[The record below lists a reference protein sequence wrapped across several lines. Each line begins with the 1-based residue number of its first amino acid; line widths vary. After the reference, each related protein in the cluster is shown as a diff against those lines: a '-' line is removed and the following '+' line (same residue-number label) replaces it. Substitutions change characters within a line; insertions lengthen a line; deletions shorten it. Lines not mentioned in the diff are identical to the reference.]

1 MKRTIIFSLLLALSL
16 VAMARP
22 VSQDAARRVA
32 QAWMQGQG
40 MKNPAALQ
48 DITAQTPFTEFYLFA
63 APDGGFVIVSG
74 DDCVRPVLAY
84 SVETRFMVENMPQH
98 VVGFLMSYEKE
109 IRWHK
114 SHQSDAG
121 QATGALRKGPGLQ
134 RAEWR
139 ALLDGVAPQP
149 SLAVVSP
156 LLTTTWSQSPL
167 YNNLCPSDTAG
178 QAVTGCVAT
187 ATAQVMKYHS
197 HPAQGYGSHTYT
209 SSREINGIPFTYPNL
224 TANFGNTTYQ
234 WSQMPNELTSTSTAA
249 QVNAVATLM
258 YHIGVADEMRYS
270 PHASGANNYY
280 GGSINSQRAS
290 SQESLAR
297 YFKYRPDMAVAERE
311 AYSYDHYV
319 TILRGELDQ
328 QRPILYSGS
337 DETGGHSFVLD
348 GYDNSG
354 YFHVNWGWAGWLD
367 GYYAIGGLVPGAGGT
382 GANMGSYDM
391 GNGAVLGIRPN
402 TSWSPSS
409 ATSIGAY
416 MQNSAPMGASATV
429 SDRTTGSPTS
439 VFSYGDTAVL
449 SVTVPDGYCFSG
461 WTDGDAFNPR
471 EVLATGGNYDFTAT
485 CEPIGLGDTVGYCR
499 GGIHTLSPYAG
510 GVKLPASALDTTK
523 QLTSVMFH
531 AYQAGTYTITVYTG
545 ANHSTTA
552 ATVTYTVG
560 SSDANAW
567 QTVALGTPVPA
578 TDDIWI
584 IIENSNPNDY
594 SVSLTTYSGVP
605 SSFILVW
612 NGSYY
617 EYGAN
622 WQCTAMILGIFSSG
636 STPQP
641 VDCQITT
648 FPYTMNFEATDD
660 LNCITVN
667 DANQDSVTWGLI
679 QNYGYNGTNCAYV
692 TYAVNADD
700 WLMLPVIT
708 TPGTYNVSWKVR
720 AISSDWPETYQVV
733 AMRNGVNVTL
743 FSETITDTL
752 YQDRTAN
759 FTVAAGDTVKLAWR
773 YISDDKYVLFIDN
786 IVVSEASS
794 QPTQYTIT
802 VASNNTAWGTV
813 TGGGTYNE
821 GTSVTLT
828 ATANSG
834 YHFVQWQDGN
844 TQNPRTITVTGNAT
858 YTATFEA
865 DATPQGGDTV
875 SYCGN
880 SAYATNYGTGG
891 GSLEWGIML
900 PPSSFNGAT
909 YLKSVMIYVADGQAG
924 TYTLNLYR
932 GGDTVPG
939 TLAHTQVANFGS
951 NQTGWQ
957 EVLIDATFTLNNQNL
972 WITFATNGQ
981 TYPMAV
987 CNYTGAPNSDWIYL
1001 GGGWNHFAGLG
1012 YEYSWMI
1019 KAVTTST
1026 TPMLPAPTVSVDG
1039 QYQLAKGLA
1048 YTFNA
1053 IGTEGA
1059 SITWSL
1065 PGATPSTATGSS
1077 ATATWNAAGVYNIVA
1092 TISNAY
1098 GVGHDT
1104 MQVLVVDYTVGDT
1117 VSYALNRQH
1126 YTNVGTGSASAF
1138 SWGIKMPSALLAGRT
1153 HLSGVMAGLNEIG
1166 SYTLTIYQG
1175 GDAAPQTQIGTY
1187 SITTTAADTA
1197 SGHYFT
1203 YTLPTP
1209 LAINSASNLWVVIGS
1224 TDLAYP
1230 AGTVYHTTDTNSDW
1244 TLLNGTWYHLP
1255 QLGINGSWEMKLIMS
1270 APVPPTQYTITVVS
1284 NNTAWGTVTGGGT
1297 YNAGAT
1303 ATLTATANSGYH
1315 FVQWQDG
1322 NTQNP
1327 RTITV
1332 TANATYT
1339 ATFEADANP
1348 QGGDTVSYC
1357 GNSAFATN
1365 FGTNG
1370 GSLEWGIMLPP
1381 SSFNGATYL
1390 KSVMIY
1396 VAEGQNGTYTLNLY
1410 RGGDTVPGTL
1420 AHTQVANFGSNQ
1432 TGWQEVLIDAT
1443 FTLNNQNLWITF
1455 ATNGQT
1461 HPMAVCNYTGALNSD
1476 WINLGTG
1483 WSHFAGL
1490 GFEYSWMIKAV
1501 TTSTAP
1507 MLPPPTVSV
1516 DGQYQLAKGLAYT
1529 FNAIGTEGASI
1540 TWSLPGATPST
1551 ATGSSVTATW
1561 NAAGVYNIVATISNA
1576 YGVGHDTMQV
1586 LVVDYTVGDTVSYA
1600 LNRPHY
1606 NYVGTGSASAFSW
1619 GIMMPA
1625 ALLAGRTHLSGVM
1638 AGLHEI
1644 GNYTLTIYQGG
1655 NDAPQTQIGT
1665 YSITTTA
1672 ADTASGHYF
1681 TYTLPTPL
1689 AISSTSN
1696 LWVVFSSTDL
1706 AYPAGTVSHTTDT
1719 NSDWTLLNGTWYHL
1733 PQLTI
1738 NGSWEMKL
1746 IMSAPVQPTQYTI
1759 TVVSNNN
1766 AWGTVTGGGTYN
1778 AGATATL
1785 IATPASG
1792 YRFVSWSDGNTQST
1806 HTVTVTGDATYVA
1819 TFEAIPPTQYTITVI
1834 SNNDSWGTVTGGG
1847 TYNEG
1852 TTIQLTASPAANYRF
1867 DSWND
1872 GNTDNPRTITV
1883 TGDATYIATFV
1894 STVGIDGVESAAI
1907 AIVPNPATEYAVVKG
1922 LKAGTEVSVVDVNG
1936 KVRFSA
1942 TAQSDVL
1949 TLDVSGLTAGVY
1961 FVRVNDGTET
1971 AVRKLIVK

>member
-63 APDGGFVIVSG
+63 APGGGFVIVSG

-114 SHQSDAG
+114 SHQEDAG

-449 SVTVPDGYCFSG
+449 SVSVPDGYCFSG

-499 GGIHTLSPYAG
+499 GSIHTLSRYAG

-545 ANHSTTA
+545 ADHSTTA

-700 WLMLPVIT
+700 WLMLPGIT

-752 YQDRTAN
+752 YQDRSAN

-813 TGGGTYNE
+813 TGGGTYNS
-821 GTSVTLT
+821 GATATLT

-844 TQNPRTITVTGNAT
+844 TQNPRTITVTANAT
-858 YTATFEA
+858 YTATFAQDEAPQPGGLNDDCVITGYPYTQDFNTSWPCWSVYDMDQDVDTANHINRWYYFNGIGTNSSIAPAIYNNNSNTNGDYLMAPLMTTPGTYTATWQAKAYVDDVTLYYYVLAYDWGNGGWLEGSILDSVNSSTWVTKSFNFTVGVGDTVRLAFDYVTSGGHYFIIDDLTISEYSGQQPTQYTITANSNNSAWGTVTGGGTYNSGATATLTATANSGYHFVQWQDGNTQNPRTITVTANATYTATFAA

-909 YLKSVMIYVADGQAG
+909 YLKSVMIYVAEGQTG

-1012 YEYSWMI
+1012 YEYSW
-1019 KAVTTST
+1019 
-1026 TPMLPAPTVSVDG
+1026 L
-1039 QYQLAKGLA
+1039 
-1048 YTFNA
+1048 
-1053 IGTEGA
+1053 
-1059 SITWSL
+1059 
-1065 PGATPSTATGSS
+1065 
-1077 ATATWNAAGVYNIVA
+1077 
-1092 TISNAY
+1092 
-1098 GVGHDT
+1098 
-1104 MQVLVVDYTVGDT
+1104 
-1117 VSYALNRQH
+1117 
-1126 YTNVGTGSASAF
+1126 
-1138 SWGIKMPSALLAGRT
+1138 
-1153 HLSGVMAGLNEIG
+1153 
-1166 SYTLTIYQG
+1166 
-1175 GDAAPQTQIGTY
+1175 
-1187 SITTTAADTA
+1187 
-1197 SGHYFT
+1197 
-1203 YTLPTP
+1203 
-1209 LAINSASNLWVVIGS
+1209 
-1224 TDLAYP
+1224 
-1230 AGTVYHTTDTNSDW
+1230 
-1244 TLLNGTWYHLP
+1244 
-1255 QLGINGSWEMKLIMS
+1255 
-1270 APVPPTQYTITVVS
+1270 
-1284 NNTAWGTVTGGGT
+1284 
-1297 YNAGAT
+1297 
-1303 ATLTATANSGYH
+1303 
-1315 FVQWQDG
+1315 
-1322 NTQNP
+1322 
-1327 RTITV
+1327 
-1332 TANATYT
+1332 
-1339 ATFEADANP
+1339 
-1348 QGGDTVSYC
+1348 
-1357 GNSAFATN
+1357 
-1365 FGTNG
+1365 
-1370 GSLEWGIMLPP
+1370 
-1381 SSFNGATYL
+1381 
-1390 KSVMIY
+1390 
-1396 VAEGQNGTYTLNLY
+1396 
-1410 RGGDTVPGTL
+1410 
-1420 AHTQVANFGSNQ
+1420 
-1432 TGWQEVLIDAT
+1432 
-1443 FTLNNQNLWITF
+1443 
-1455 ATNGQT
+1455 
-1461 HPMAVCNYTGALNSD
+1461 
-1476 WINLGTG
+1476 
-1483 WSHFAGL
+1483 
-1490 GFEYSWMIKAV
+1490 IKAV

-1507 MLPPPTVSV
+1507 TLPAPTVSV

-1606 NYVGTGSASAFSW
+1606 INVGTGSASAFSW

-1681 TYTLPTPL
+1681 TYTLPSPL

-1696 LWVVFSSTDL
+1696 LWVVFSSADL

-1785 IATPASG
+1785 IATPANG

-1806 HTVTVTGDATYVA
+1806 HTVTVTGNATYVA
-1819 TFEAIPPTQYTITVI
+1819 TFEAIPPTQYTITVV
-1834 SNNDSWGTVTGGG
+1834 SNNNAWGTVTGGG

-1852 TTIQLTASPAANYRF
+1852 TTVQLTASPAANYRF

-1894 STVGIDGVESAAI
+1894 STVGIDGVETAAI
-1907 AIVPNPATEYAVVKG
+1907 AIVPNPATEYAVVNG

-1942 TAQSDVL
+1942 TAQSDML
-1949 TLDVSGLTAGVY
+1949 TLDVSDLTAGVY
-1961 FVRVNDGTET
+1961 FVRVSDGTET

>member
-1 MKRTIIFSLLLALSL
+1 MKRTIIFFALLALSL
-16 VAMARP
+16 AGMARP
-22 VSQDAARRVA
+22 VSQDVARRVA
-32 QAWMQGQG
+32 QTWMQAQG
-40 MKNPAALQ
+40 MKDPAALQ
-48 DITAQTPFTEFYLFA
+48 DITAQTPFTEFYVFA
-63 APDGGFVIVSG
+63 APEGGFVLVSG
-74 DDCVRPVLAY
+74 DDCVKPVLAY
-84 SVETRFMVENMPQH
+84 SVKNRFVAENMPQH
-98 VVGFLMSYEKE
+98 VVGFLMNYEKE
-109 IRWHK
+109 IKWIK
-114 SHQSDAG
+114 SHQPDAG
-121 QATGALRKGPGLQ
+121 QTTGVLRKGPGLQ

-167 YNNLCPSDTAG
+167 YNDLCPSDTSG

-187 ATAQVMKYHS
+187 ATAQVMKYHN

-209 SSREINGIPFTYPNL
+209 SSREINGISYTYPNL

-249 QVNAVATLM
+249 QINAVATLM

-311 AYSYDHYV
+311 AYSHNRYV
-319 TILRGELDQ
+319 AILRGELDQ

-367 GYYAIGGLVPGAGGT
+367 GYFVIGGLEPGAGGT
-382 GANMGSYDM
+382 GANMGSYNM

-402 TSWSPSS
+402 TSWSSYAS
-409 ATSIGAY
+409 TSIGAY

-449 SVTVPDGYCFSG
+449 SVTVPEGYCFSG

-499 GGIHTLSPYAG
+499 GSIHTLSPYAG

-552 ATVTYTVG
+552 ATATYTVG

-584 IIENSNPNDY
+584 IIENSDPNAY

-622 WQCTAMILGIFSSG
+622 WQRTAMILGIFSSG

-660 LNCITVN
+660 IACLTLN
-667 DANQDSVTWGLI
+667 DANQDNVTWGLI
-679 QNYGYNGTNCAYV
+679 NGYGYNGTTCAYV
-692 TYAVNADD
+692 TYAANADD

-720 AISSDWPETYQVV
+720 AISSNWPETYQVV
-733 AMRNGVNVTL
+733 AMRNGVNATL

-773 YISDDKYVLFIDN
+773 YISDDQDVLFIDN
-786 IVVSEASS
+786 IVVSEATP

-802 VASNNTAWGTV
+802 VASNNSAWGTV
-813 TGGGTYNE
+813 TGGGTYNS
-821 GTSVTLT
+821 GATATLT
-828 ATANSG
+828 ATPASG
-834 YHFVQWQDGN
+834 YHFVQWQDAN

-865 DATPQGGDTV
+865 DAAPQDNCIITAFPWSEDFDGDLSNLNCWEIYDYNQNDTSWGFTTNYGYNGSNCAYVLYQAQADDWLLTPKIVAAGGYTVSWKVRAINSNWPETYQVWAMGTGDPVMLFSETISDTLYQDRSASFTVTAGDTMRIMWRYISQDKYALFLDNFSISQGAPQPTQYTVTVSSNNSAWGTVTGGGTFNSGAQTVLTATPASGYRFVQWQDGDVQNPRTVIVTSNMSFTAYFEADATPQGGDTV

-880 SAYATNYGTGG
+880 SAFATNFGTNG

-909 YLKSVMIYVADGQAG
+909 YLKSVMIYVAEGQTGA
-924 TYTLNLYR
+924 YTLNLYR

-939 TLAHTQVANFGS
+939 TLAHTQTANFS
-951 NQTGWQ
+951 SSQTGWQ
-957 EVLIDATFTLNNQNL
+957 EVLLDATFALNSQNL

-981 TYPMAV
+981 THPMAV
-987 CNYTGAPNSDWIYL
+987 CNYTGALNSDWINL
-1001 GGGWNHFAGLG
+1001 GTGWSHFAGLG
-1012 YEYSWMI
+1012 YEYSWLI

-1026 TPMLPAPTVSVDG
+1026 APALPAPTVSVDG

-1126 YTNVGTGSASAF
+1126 YTNVGTGNASAF
-1138 SWGIKMPSALLAGRT
+1138 SWGIKMPSALLTGRT

-1175 GDAAPQTQIGTY
+1175 GNDAPQTQIGTY
-1187 SITTTAADTA
+1187 NITTTAADTA

-1203 YTLPTP
+1203 YTLPSP

-1224 TDLAYP
+1224 TDLEYP
-1230 AGTVYHTTDTNSDW
+1230 AGTVPHTTDTNSDW

-1255 QLGINGSWEMKLIMS
+1255 QLRINGSWEMKLIMS
-1270 APVPPTQYTITVVS
+1270 APVPPTQYTITAVS
-1284 NNTAWGTVTGGGT
+1284 NNNAWGTVTGGGT
-1297 YNAGAT
+1297 YNSGAT
-1303 ATLTATANSGYH
+1303 ATLTATPTNGYR
-1315 FVQWQDG
+1315 FVSWQDG

-1332 TANATYT
+1332 TGNATYT
-1339 ATFEADANP
+1339 ATFEAIP
-1348 QGGDTVSYC
+1348 
-1357 GNSAFATN
+1357 
-1365 FGTNG
+1365 
-1370 GSLEWGIMLPP
+1370 
-1381 SSFNGATYL
+1381 
-1390 KSVMIY
+1390 
-1396 VAEGQNGTYTLNLY
+1396 
-1410 RGGDTVPGTL
+1410 
-1420 AHTQVANFGSNQ
+1420 
-1432 TGWQEVLIDAT
+1432 
-1443 FTLNNQNLWITF
+1443 
-1455 ATNGQT
+1455 
-1461 HPMAVCNYTGALNSD
+1461 
-1476 WINLGTG
+1476 
-1483 WSHFAGL
+1483 
-1490 GFEYSWMIKAV
+1490 
-1501 TTSTAP
+1501 
-1507 MLPPPTVSV
+1507 
-1516 DGQYQLAKGLAYT
+1516 
-1529 FNAIGTEGASI
+1529 
-1540 TWSLPGATPST
+1540 
-1551 ATGSSVTATW
+1551 
-1561 NAAGVYNIVATISNA
+1561 
-1576 YGVGHDTMQV
+1576 
-1586 LVVDYTVGDTVSYA
+1586 
-1600 LNRPHY
+1600 
-1606 NYVGTGSASAFSW
+1606 
-1619 GIMMPA
+1619 
-1625 ALLAGRTHLSGVM
+1625 
-1638 AGLHEI
+1638 
-1644 GNYTLTIYQGG
+1644 
-1655 NDAPQTQIGT
+1655 
-1665 YSITTTA
+1665 
-1672 ADTASGHYF
+1672 
-1681 TYTLPTPL
+1681 
-1689 AISSTSN
+1689 
-1696 LWVVFSSTDL
+1696 
-1706 AYPAGTVSHTTDT
+1706 
-1719 NSDWTLLNGTWYHL
+1719 
-1733 PQLTI
+1733 
-1738 NGSWEMKL
+1738 
-1746 IMSAPVQPTQYTI
+1746 PTQYTI
-1759 TVVSNNN
+1759 TAVSNNN
-1766 AWGTVTGGGTYN
+1766 AWGTVSGGGTYN

-1806 HTVTVTGDATYVA
+1806 HTVTVTGNATYTA
-1819 TFEAIPPTQYTITVI
+1819 TFEAIPPTQYTITVV
-1834 SNNDSWGTVTGGG
+1834 SNNNAWGTVSGGG

-1852 TTIQLTASPAANYRF
+1852 ATATLTATPTNGYQFVGWNDGNTDNPRTVTVTGPATYIATFEAMPVQYTITVLSNNDTWGTVSGGGTYNEGATATLTATPANGYHF
-1867 DSWND
+1867 VSWND

-1883 TGDATYIATFV
+1883 TASTTYIATFEV
-1894 STVGIDGVESAAI
+1894 AVGIDGVETAAV
-1907 AIVPNPATEYAVVKG
+1907 AIVPNPATEYATLQG
-1922 LKAGTEVSVVDVNG
+1922 LKAGIEVTLVDING
-1936 KVRFSA
+1936 KIRYSG
-1942 TAQSDVL
+1942 TAQSDML

-1961 FVRVNDGTET
+1961 FVRVSDGTET